1 MGTPL
6 PAWPSVTTLEQ
17 HYAALRQV
25 RMARCLLQAR
35 GEARG
40 EGRRRMMVG
49 EGKVMMVDVGEMGDN
64 GGREG
69 DEEESRKVGKC
80 R

>member
-1 MGTPL
+1 
-6 PAWPSVTTLEQ
+6 
-17 HYAALRQV
+17 
-25 RMARCLLQAR
+25 
-35 GEARG
+35 
-40 EGRRRMMVG
+40 MVG

-69 DEEESRKVGKC
+69 NEEESRKVGKC